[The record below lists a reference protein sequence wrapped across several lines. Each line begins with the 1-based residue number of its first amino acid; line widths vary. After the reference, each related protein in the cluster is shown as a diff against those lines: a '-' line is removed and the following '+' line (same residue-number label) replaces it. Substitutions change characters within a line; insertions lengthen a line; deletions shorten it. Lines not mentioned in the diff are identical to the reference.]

1 MINQNILVRVLTPA
15 DEAAFVASF
24 ASVEPRFTQEIPHY
38 LAESDF
44 GFRAVFGAFIGTNPV
59 GIATL
64 KWESEYAPFRYQK
77 LAELAD
83 LWVLPEHR
91 RHGVGLALCQFVANL
106 AQAHGF
112 KGLGLGVQL
121 SAEYGPAQRF
131 YAKNGWLPDG
141 AGVQSAGQKT
151 LEDDTVV
158 LHAATVQM
166 WVKVF

>member
-1 MINQNILVRVLTPA
+1 MINQNILVRLLTPA
-15 DEAAFVASF
+15 DIAVFVTSF
-24 ASVEPRFTQEIPHY
+24 AAHEARFAHEIPHY

-44 GFRAVFGAFIGTNPV
+44 GFRNVFVAFVTDEPV

-83 LWVLPEHR
+83 LWVLPAHR
-91 RHGVGLALCQFVANL
+91 RHGVGLALCQFA
-106 AQAHGF
+106 ASQAHAQGF

-121 SAEYGPAQRF
+121 SGEYGPAQRF

-141 AGVQSAGQKT
+141 AGVQNAGQKT
-151 LEDDTVV
+151 LEDNTVV
-158 LHAATVQM
+158 LNAATVQM